1 MSCLSKKLIKNCVHS
16 LKRRFLAK
24 YFLCKHYNDF
34 LKYLLVTCIFVTK
47 NIHENVP
54 ISNTFLLKVNLKM
67 FFVFEKRRCKNF
79 KGSQTEIFVLI
90 VPKFGFS

>member
-1 MSCLSKKLIKNCVHS
+1 M
-16 LKRRFLAK
+16 
-24 YFLCKHYNDF
+24 
-34 LKYLLVTCIFVTK
+34 TK

>member
-1 MSCLSKKLIKNCVHS
+1 M
-16 LKRRFLAK
+16 
-24 YFLCKHYNDF
+24 
-34 LKYLLVTCIFVTK
+34 TK
-47 NIHENVP
+47 NVHENVP

-67 FFVFEKRRCKNF
+67 FFVFEKEDVKNF